1 MARSTSSMAS
11 YYALLL
17 SAAGLASSAALAST
31 ALSCPA
37 SNGTTVSNST
47 AGTTYTIECGIDRY
61 DNDLGL
67 VYKPT
72 LETCI
77 DACNDNPKC
86 VDVSWIPGNP
96 GPCYLKQGV
105 GTVEYKSEIWG
116 ARMTQTTRVEEI
128 NCPASNG
135 TQYKDPNVSGR
146 VYEIECDTDHFDTDY
161 STNPI
166 YVAHLEECIAAC
178 DKTTGCQVGVLYGA
192 ACYLK
197 HGVNPAIH
205 MPGALGARCISG
217 CQAVLSSSSTG
228 AVSTSATA
236 PASTST
242 KASASTTTSTTAPL
256 STTTKTTIVVPTST
270 STSAKASSTTSTTST
285 TTKAS
290 STASTTSTSVK
301 LSTSVTT
308 LTTVMTSTT
317 IVTPKPTSTSSK

>member
-1 MARSTSSMAS
+1 MAKSTSPMAS

-17 SAAGLASSAALAST
+17 RLQ
-31 ALSCPA
+31 A
-37 SNGTTVSNST
+37 SNGTSFSNST

-67 VYKPT
+67 VYVPT
-72 LETCI
+72 LDSCI
-77 DACNDNPKC
+77 AACNDNPKC

-105 GTVEYKSEIWG
+105 GAVEYKSEIWG

-135 TQYKDPNVSGR
+135 TQYKDPNVAGR

-161 STNPI
+161 NTNPI

-205 MPGALGARCISG
+205 MPGALGASPDFDLDIGQGLLDCHHDFD
-217 CQAVLSSSSTG
+217 
-228 AVSTSATA
+228 VS
-236 PASTST
+236 
-242 KASASTTTSTTAPL
+242 
-256 STTTKTTIVVPTST
+256 
-270 STSAKASSTTSTTST
+270 
-285 TTKAS
+285 
-290 STASTTSTSVK
+290 
-301 LSTSVTT
+301 
-308 LTTVMTSTT
+308 
-317 IVTPKPTSTSSK
+317 

>member
-77 DACNDNPKC
+77 DACNDHPKC

-105 GTVEYKSEIWG
+105 GAVEYKSEIWG

-128 NCPASNG
+128 NWPASNG

-217 CQAVLSSSSTG
+217 CQAVLSSSSTDFG
-228 AVSTSATA
+228 CDDDLDHHAAVDDDQDHNRSSDLDLDFGQGLLGCQHYFDFGQSLLDCQHDFDISQALDFSNDSDYGHDLDHGCDSVGFQA
-236 PASTST
+236 NEHCQQ
-242 KASASTTTSTTAPL
+242 
-256 STTTKTTIVVPTST
+256 IVGDC
-270 STSAKASSTTSTTST
+270 
-285 TTKAS
+285 
-290 STASTTSTSVK
+290 
-301 LSTSVTT
+301 L
-308 LTTVMTSTT
+308 LE
-317 IVTPKPTSTSSK
+317 